1 MNSIA
6 VAAAHDSE
14 VLGAVAQ
21 AIRQH
26 IASFI
31 LVGNGEKIKAI
42 AAQEGLDISAC
53 EVVEAADRDCAA
65 VAVGLVKSGRAAVL
79 MKGLL
84 QTADLLRAVL
94 NKEEGLRTGKT
105 LSHVTVLKTPEG
117 RQLFVSDAAM
127 IPYPD
132 LKQKIDIVNNAVAAA
147 NAMGL
152 SKPKVALLAAVETVN
167 PDMPATLDCAAISLA
182 CQRGQ
187 IKNCICDGPLAFD
200 NAISPHAAAHKG
212 VQSPIQGDADVL
224 IAPTIEVG
232 NVLVKTAVYLGGCL
246 LGGFIWGAAA
256 PIVLTSR
263 ADSKESKVFSIECA
277 VKACQ

>member
-1 MNSIA
+1 MKTIA
-6 VAAAHDSE
+6 VAAAHDGE

-21 AIRQH
+21 AISKN

-31 LVGNGEKIKAI
+31 LVGNKEKITQLAV
-42 AAQEGLDISAC
+42 QEGLDISTC
-53 EVVEAADRDCAA
+53 QIVEAEDKACAA
-65 VAVGLVKSGRAAVL
+65 VAVSLVKSGKAQVL

-105 LSHVTVLKTPEG
+105 LSHVGILKTPQG
-117 RQLFVSDAAM
+117 REIFVSDAGM

-132 LKQKIDIVNNAVAAA
+132 LKQKIDIVNNVVQAA
-147 NAMGL
+147 NAMG
-152 SKPKVALLAAVETVN
+152 KPMPKVALLAAVENVN
-167 PDMPATLDCAAISLA
+167 PDMPITLDCAAISLA

-200 NAISPHAAAHKG
+200 NAISKHAAEHKG
-212 VQSPIQGDADVL
+212 IQSPIQGDADILVV
-224 IAPTIEVG
+224 PTIETG
-232 NVLVKTAVYLGGCL
+232 NVLVKTAVYLGNCL
-246 LGGFIWGAAA
+246 FGGIIWGAAA

-277 VKACQ
+277 VKTCK